1 MAAYMRSRV
10 IGSDPFEVVAEAKLG
25 GSRRSFGR
33 GASLLASSLS
43 AYPYTQ
49 SSRAGNLILSVANVP
64 KGVDTDAIAE
74 ALTHKSGRGWFS
86 AIGGAFSFELVS
98 NAPQQS
104 QFHEVEIEGRT
115 LPLLAIS
122 YPLPCFMSSTEVIF
136 DAFFRLRSNA
146 PQ

>member
-74 ALTHKSGRGWFS
+74 ALTHKKKKRKKKKTRK
-86 AIGGAFSFELVS
+86 IRERKK
-98 NAPQQS
+98 NK
-104 QFHEVEIEGRT
+104 EKKIRKR
-115 LPLLAIS
+115 
-122 YPLPCFMSSTEVIF
+122 M
-136 DAFFRLRSNA
+136 
-146 PQ
+146 